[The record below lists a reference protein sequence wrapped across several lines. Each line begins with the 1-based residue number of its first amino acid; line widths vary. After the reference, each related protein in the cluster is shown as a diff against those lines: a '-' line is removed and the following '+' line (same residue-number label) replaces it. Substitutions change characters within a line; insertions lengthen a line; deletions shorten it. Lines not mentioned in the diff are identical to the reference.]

1 MNDDLYL
8 CWCIFSTFISIYVCW
23 FFSPR
28 NKKFSDEEKMIIVT
42 CNLFAWITFFDSFV
56 IYSSL
61 GFVF

>member
-1 MNDDLYL
+1 MSDDLYL

-42 CNLFAWITFFDSFV
+42 
-56 IYSSL
+56 SSL
-61 GFVF
+61 GSPFLIPLLSILLWVLFFRS